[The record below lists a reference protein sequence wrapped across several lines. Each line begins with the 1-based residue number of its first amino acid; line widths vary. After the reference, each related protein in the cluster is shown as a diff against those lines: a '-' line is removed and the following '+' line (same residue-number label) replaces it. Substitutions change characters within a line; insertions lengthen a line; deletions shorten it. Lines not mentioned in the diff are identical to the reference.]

1 MKNLVCGTLLA
12 ATSTI
17 LGSGCIIESD
27 DSIDVT
33 ATWTFKHI
41 ADGTAR
47 SCPVGFNTAAVI
59 AQEVTPLTLRPI
71 GSKIIDLYDCNAG
84 AGFDTLRRNS
94 TYLMYVQ
101 IQNDSGSSVY
111 AQGGQQAFIDTRV
124 DSGFSTEILDDGGY
138 FFLTWDLVDK
148 ASNAPLACGD
158 VAGLTTSAGA
168 VETVSTNVANT
179 TSFKS
184 DKFTCT
190 DHAGTTSGLVAGR
203 YRVSV
208 SAAIDG
214 TGAVSDSVSLD
225 NKDINAPNG
234 VTDLGHVILPIN

>member
-12 ATSTI
+12 ATSTF

-71 GSKIIDLYDCNAG
+71 GSKII
-84 AGFDTLRRNS
+84 
-94 TYLMYVQ
+94 LMYVQ

-190 DHAGTTSGLVAGR
+190 DHAGTTSGLIAGR

-214 TGAVSDSVSLD
+214 TGAVSDSVNLD

-234 VTDLGHVILPIN
+234 VTDLGHVVLPIN